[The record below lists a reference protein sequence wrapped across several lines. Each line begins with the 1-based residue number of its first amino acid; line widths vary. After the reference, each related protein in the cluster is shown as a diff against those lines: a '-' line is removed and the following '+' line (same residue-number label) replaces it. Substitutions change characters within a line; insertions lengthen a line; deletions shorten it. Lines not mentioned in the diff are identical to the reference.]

1 MLLRDAM
8 RKAASLIVELPPE
21 KPAPLNLSADDINL
35 DDLPDTDLPDN
46 ARLPGYDA
54 DEVREPM
61 TVAQLVRNADGPD
74 LNQIQI
80 TEEPTDAVGDKSLDF
95 NAIYAAAKLPPTQFG
110 ADEMLNVLS
119 SIPSEVP
126 LQTKRVTV
134 KAVLGGMASMG
145 ASPENIVADASRK
158 LAALQ
163 AFHGFMEKKT
173 TETIETSQT
182 VIAEL
187 EAQIETRRQAMQNA
201 RGELARVTQGCEAE
215 ADRLDDVL
223 EFFSLDEG
231 VSKHASEGDRGPSSG
246 VS

>member
-1 MLLRDAM
+1 M

-21 KPAPLNLSADDINL
+21 QPAPINLRSSDIDL

-46 ARLPGYDA
+46 ARLPG
-54 DEVREPM
+54 EVREPM
-61 TVAQLVRNADGPD
+61 TVAQLVQNADGPNLD
-74 LNQIQI
+74 QIEI
-80 TEEPTDAVGDKSLDF
+80 NEVPPDAMGEKTLDF
-95 NAIYAAAKLPPTQFG
+95 NAIYAAAKLPETQFG

-119 SIPSEVP
+119 SIPADVP

-134 KAVLGGMASMG
+134 KAVLGGMAAMG

-163 AFHGFMEKKT
+163 AFNGFMEKKT
-173 TETIETSQT
+173 SETIETSQK

-215 ADRLDDVL
+215 AEKLDEVL

-231 VSKHASEGDRGPSSG
+231 VSKHAESIS
-246 VS
+246 

>member
-21 KPAPLNLSADDINL
+21 QPAPINLRSSDIDL

-46 ARLPGYDA
+46 ARLPG
-54 DEVREPM
+54 EVCEPM
-61 TVAQLVRNADGPD
+61 TVAQLVQNADGPNLD
-74 LNQIQI
+74 QIEI
-80 TEEPTDAVGDKSLDF
+80 NEVPPDAMGEKTLDF
-95 NAIYAAAKLPPTQFG
+95 NAIYAAAKLPETQFG

-119 SIPSEVP
+119 SIPADVP

-134 KAVLGGMASMG
+134 KAVLGGMAAMG

-163 AFHGFMEKKT
+163 AFNGFMEKKT
-173 TETIETSQT
+173 SETIETSQK

-215 ADRLDDVL
+215 AEKLDEVL

-231 VSKHASEGDRGPSSG
+231 VSKHAESIS
-246 VS
+246 